1 MEQQTGRNV
10 PVFISRRETA
20 MTDLLSMPIW
30 FFLLSWLIRQV
41 ENGISSSGS
50 GGDNNDLDDE
60 KGGDG
65 NQTEPE
71 EETGGDE
78 SVGTEQME
86 VEPYEPITQA
96 IKIAIAAFS
105 LLLLGLSISAYKK
118 TSLKRLLYAAVAF
131 GLFSLQM
138 FFDYLEDAVPAFD
151 TPYSDIIFF
160 GITLAILVLFFM
172 AIVRKK

>member
-1 MEQQTGRNV
+1 
-10 PVFISRRETA
+10 

-41 ENGISSSGS
+41 ESGISP
-50 GGDNNDLDDE
+50 GDNDLDE
-60 KGGDG
+60 EGDG
-65 NQTEPE
+65 NLTEP

-78 SVGTEQME
+78 SLGIEQME
-86 VEPYEPITQA
+86 VEPYEPLTQA
-96 IKIAIAAFS
+96 IKIGIAAFS
-105 LLLLGLSISAYKK
+105 LLLLGLSISAYRN
-118 TSLKRLLYAAVAF
+118 THIRRLVYAAVAF
-131 GLFSLQM
+131 GLFSLQL

>member
-1 MEQQTGRNV
+1 
-10 PVFISRRETA
+10 

-41 ENGISSSGS
+41 ENGISGS
-50 GGDNNDLDDE
+50 GDNDLDEEGDE
-60 KGGDG
+60 

-71 EETGGDE
+71 EKGGDE
-78 SVGTEQME
+78 SIDTEQME
-86 VEPYEPITQA
+86 FEPYEPITQA
-96 IKIAIAAFS
+96 IKIGIAAFS
-105 LLLLGLSISAYKK
+105 LLLLGLSISAYRN
-118 TSLKRLLYAAVAF
+118 THIRRLVYAAVAF
-131 GLFSLQM
+131 GLFSLQL

-172 AIVRKK
+172 AIARKM

>member
-1 MEQQTGRNV
+1 
-10 PVFISRRETA
+10 
-20 MTDLLSMPIW
+20 MTDFLSMPIC

-41 ENGISSSGS
+41 ENGIGD
-50 GGDNNDLDDE
+50 GDNDL
-60 KGGDG
+60 
-65 NQTEPE
+65 E
-71 EETGGDE
+71 EESDENITTSEGIAGDE
-78 SVGTEQME
+78 SIGIEEVE

-118 TSLKRLLYAAVAF
+118 TALKRILYASIAF
-131 GLFSLQM
+131 GLFAIQM
-138 FFDYLEDAVPAFD
+138 FFDYLEDAVEAFD
-151 TPYSDIIFF
+151 TAYTDIIFF

>member
-1 MEQQTGRNV
+1 MEQMEQQTGGNV
-10 PVFISRRETA
+10 SVIISRRETTV
-20 MTDLLSMPIW
+20 TDLLSMPIW

-41 ENGISSSGS
+41 ENGISD
-50 GGDNNDLDDE
+50 GDNDPDE
-60 KGGDG
+60 EGDE
-65 NQTEPE
+65 NQTES

-78 SVGTEQME
+78 PIGIEQME

-105 LLLLGLSISAYKK
+105 ILLLGLSISAYKK
-118 TSLKRLLYAAVAF
+118 TSLKTTLYAAVAF
-131 GLFSLQM
+131 GLFAIQM
-138 FFDYLEDAVPAFD
+138 FFDYLEDAIEAFD

-172 AIVRKK
+172 AIVRRK